1 MLTKCDRMVDWEYLM
16 IESII
21 LAAMIFGAIYVEHW
35 NYRRM
40 QKNEDG
46 NIRKKILMLI
56 KEDLV
61 RKLRF
66 IEECNQYKDYKP
78 FFTEVW
84 DSVIL
89 SGKQTLLD
97 FNMIKNLEHTYSWMK
112 YYNTELQQKG
122 PVDNEQTLKELLS
135 EIKKTTESSLSILKA

>member
-1 MLTKCDRMVDWEYLM
+1 MLTKCDRMVDWEYLV

-40 QKNEDG
+40 QRNEDS

-97 FNMIKNLEHTYSWMK
+97 FDMIKNLEHTYSWMK

>member
-1 MLTKCDRMVDWEYLM
+1 MVDWEYLM

-21 LAAMIFGAIYVEHW
+21 LAVMIFGAIYVEHW

-40 QKNEDG
+40 QKNEDS

-97 FNMIKNLEHTYSWMK
+97 FDMIKNLEHTYSWMK

-135 EIKKTTESSLSILKA
+135 EIKKTTEASLSILKA